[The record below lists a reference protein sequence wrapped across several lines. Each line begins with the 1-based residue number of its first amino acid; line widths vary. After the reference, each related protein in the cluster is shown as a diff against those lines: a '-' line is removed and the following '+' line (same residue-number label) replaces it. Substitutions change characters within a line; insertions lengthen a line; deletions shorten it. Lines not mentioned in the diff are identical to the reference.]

1 MKVGIIGS
9 QFYENPRKIKDTV
22 FKLKQKFGE
31 NLYIISNG
39 GKSGASKY
47 AKKFAL
53 ELDCVYKEH
62 NPSHTVSNL
71 YSAMNESFYDKS
83 YKPRNFFHR
92 NKFLAK
98 EITHLIVFISEGVP
112 GPDVTDTIQQ
122 VKKLGKPV
130 VVIT

>member
-9 QFYENPRKIKDTV
+9 QFYENPRKIKDTI
-22 FKLKQKFGE
+22 FKLQQRFGE
-31 NLYIISNG
+31 KLYIISNG
-39 GKSGASKY
+39 GQIGASKY

-53 ELDCVYKEH
+53 ELGCAYKEH

-71 YSAMNESFYDKS
+71 YSAMNKSFYDKP

-92 NKFLAK
+92 NKFFAN

-112 GPDVTDTIQQ
+112 GPDVTDTIKQ
-122 VKKLGKPV
+122 VKKIGKPV

>member
-1 MKVGIIGS
+1 MKIGIIGS
-9 QFYENPRKIKDTV
+9 QFYENPRKIKDTI

-31 NLYIISNG
+31 GLCVISNG
-39 GKSGASKY
+39 GKTGASRY

-53 ELDCVYKEH
+53 ELGCNYKEH
-62 NPSHTVSNL
+62 NPSHTVRNL

-83 YKPRNFFHR
+83 YKPRNFFFR

-98 EITHLIVFISEGVP
+98 DISHLIVFISEGVP
-112 GPDVTDTIQQ
+112 GSDVTDTIEQ
-122 VKKLGKPV
+122 VKKLNKPV

>member
-22 FKLKQKFGE
+22 FKLKQRFKE

-92 NKFLAK
+92 NKFFAK

-122 VKKLGKPV
+122 VKKLGKQV